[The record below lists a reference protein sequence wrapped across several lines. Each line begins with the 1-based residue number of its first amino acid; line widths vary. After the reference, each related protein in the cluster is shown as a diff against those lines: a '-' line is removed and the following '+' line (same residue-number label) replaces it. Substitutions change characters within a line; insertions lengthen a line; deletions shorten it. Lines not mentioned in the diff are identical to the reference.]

1 MLSYALFVRGFR
13 QLTGADL
20 AAIVTA
26 IGGSTAAILGGVALV
41 RRRSADLAERER
53 GQCEECFT
61 WRRNARWVITL
72 LRDLLSE
79 HGIAEPEGI
88 DDELGTKRPQDAEK
102 RE

>member
-1 MLSYALFVRGFR
+1 M
-13 QLTGADL
+13 TGADL
-20 AAIVTA
+20 AAVVTSV
-26 IGGSTAAILGGVALV
+26 GGSAAAILGGVALV
-41 RRRSADLAERER
+41 RRRSAELAERER

-88 DDELGTKRPQDAEK
+88 DDELGTRPQPEAKDRK
-102 RE
+102 